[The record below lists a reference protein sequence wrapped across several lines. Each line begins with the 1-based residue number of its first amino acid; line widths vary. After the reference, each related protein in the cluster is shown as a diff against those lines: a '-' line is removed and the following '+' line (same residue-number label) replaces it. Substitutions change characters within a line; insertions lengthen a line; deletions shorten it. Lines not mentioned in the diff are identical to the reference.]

1 MPSLNVGN
9 TGGSIWERIVKHKLP
24 VVEPRDS
31 ADFPTAAQDF
41 RDKLNDPSASGAVF
55 LAVCRCSQKA
65 LHAVRWLPALV
76 VISHST
82 DVRLQRSGCTSWTVC
97 MTAMLA

>member
-1 MPSLNVGN
+1 MTHNKCMAGMYAGN
-9 TGGSIWERIVKHKLP
+9 NLQSAPGCGLAIGGSIWERIVKHKLP

-55 LAVCRCSQKA
+55 LAVCRCFA
-65 LHAVRWLPALV
+65 PV
-76 VISHST
+76 
-82 DVRLQRSGCTSWTVC
+82 
-97 MTAMLA
+97 

>member
-1 MPSLNVGN
+1 M
-9 TGGSIWERIVKHKLP
+9 KHKLP

-55 LAVCRCSQKA
+55 LAVCRCFAQVQCHVPDHCMSVLDSVKKQCGSQCFG
-65 LHAVRWLPALV
+65 
-76 VISHST
+76 
-82 DVRLQRSGCTSWTVC
+82 LQRLSSQVF
-97 MTAMLA
+97 

>member
-1 MPSLNVGN
+1 MTHC

-41 RDKLNDPSASGAVF
+41 RDKLNDPSASGAIF
-55 LAVCRCSQKA
+55 LAVCRCA
-65 LHAVRWLPALV
+65 LQAALV
-76 VISHST
+76 Y
-82 DVRLQRSGCTSWTVC
+82 
-97 MTAMLA
+97 AY

>member
-1 MPSLNVGN
+1 M
-9 TGGSIWERIVKHKLP
+9 KHKLP

-55 LAVCRCSQKA
+55 LAVCRCCLPPQG
-65 LHAVRWLPALV
+65 LHATKWLLSM
-76 VISHST
+76 IS
-82 DVRLQRSGCTSWTVC
+82 VLLFR
-97 MTAMLA
+97 

>member
-1 MPSLNVGN
+1 MPSSNVGN
-9 TGGSIWERIVKHKLP
+9 TGDSIWERIVKHKLP

-55 LAVCRCSQKA
+55 LAVCRCSQLPQA
-65 LHAVRWLPALV
+65 LHAIRWLPALV
-76 VISHST
+76 PNCSCT
-82 DVRLQRSGCTSWTVC
+82 DK
-97 MTAMLA
+97 